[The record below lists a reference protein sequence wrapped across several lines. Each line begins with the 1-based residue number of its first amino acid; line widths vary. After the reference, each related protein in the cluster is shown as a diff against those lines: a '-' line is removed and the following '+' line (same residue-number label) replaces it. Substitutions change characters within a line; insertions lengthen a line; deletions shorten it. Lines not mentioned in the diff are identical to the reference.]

1 MAKYEPPVTT
11 PGPRGG
17 ALLPPAPGGRPKPPP
32 PPKPGGTLKPVT
44 STIAAPE
51 AIETKA
57 RKKKADE
64 ELTLSD
70 VSSAAKETLPVMG
83 QMALAAPGA
92 MAGLLVGLTQPMDRK
107 GKPWYEQA
115 LSYIPIV
122 GSKTGQTLATGV
134 FNTLR
139 GQNSKLAYESLK
151 RGETPLPYVLEDLG
165 NVAIVAAGAGATL
178 KGVSAVSKSASVSAA
193 AEAGAKQ
200 AFRLARIA
208 DVVSDAPITLPAGL
222 IGKGVNVSGRFGRWN
237 ANRLRNQAAAVEA
250 ADPINPE
257 VSEKR
262 RRADKL
268 DSYFGKELF
277 VDGVARTLT
286 NKALRKMNNRV
297 LRAAS
302 TADDA
307 VRQAML
313 GIQDRPL
320 YRDEINPATGEAY
333 GPLTPVENQAVIA
346 ILNGRAR
353 LINELMP
360 RLNRTAAQ
368 IAERGR
374 YRYAPGAGLTPEGA
388 QLAVDFLNRN
398 VDDVTGQRLADA
410 VERLSRELES
420 TTQLA
425 REGYGRRRALEPM
438 YDIPVPE
445 PVRLSARLRQ
455 EGAID
460 QADALDELVAQ
471 GFFDE
476 LLAGRF
482 ETPAA
487 QDALMHLQ
495 LVLEQAPDDVALD
508 PAVYPPKERNNVAF
522 YKRIREA
529 LKAQAAATA
538 GGAPPGAGYP
548 GGRPTPMDEGPTTG
562 LQPEEFYD
570 SINAPGAFSRMP
582 ERYLRNSIKQLE
594 RLRGRSR
601 QIGEKIVQIEMSIR
615 NLEFKIIKASLRIEA
630 LEGYYTDA
638 DGNRLLPGED
648 GTYPAG
654 ATYVPGLIEKLKEK
668 RAAAAAELER
678 MRAEQAQTTVID
690 GKVHTVE
697 QVEQIVT
704 EADNAVTAVEAS
716 IAELEAEIDD
726 TTTQID
732 EMEGA
737 QADAANALEDLGEDP
752 TPILEAAAADVE
764 SIPGD
769 PEAFLETDDGT
780 AALEAA
786 QADVDAAAAARKAAI
801 EVENEARAKVQEL
814 QTRLRKERAGKA
826 AVAEPQPAQVSGLTP
841 DNIIAALDD
850 AVEAGQITKT
860 QAAASRAALDLTF
873 ELPKGRDAV
882 KANTE
887 AINESYQRKLFVF
900 SLYNKR
906 YFSDSYVVGELDPAS
921 PLNAAFR
928 QDGVYVSPW
937 GEFAP
942 KTETNAQGNKF
953 ITADINGD
961 TYTIERIQTGLNKK
975 GQPTYE
981 YKLSGP
987 NVSWKSTFKTV
998 AQAKDAAPK
1007 AMTGQELPNLQNVVD
1022 SAAAQT
1028 RIEPAEF
1035 AGVAPADGDRV
1046 IIFTYSDG
1054 ATARFLESNL
1064 AKVMADGDT
1073 LHFNR
1078 PEYPALIRRNGEFR
1092 AVVMPLRSEATPMS
1106 VADVIEKMVNDP
1118 ESPLALP
1125 PEVLARLP
1133 EAPKLAAPQ
1142 PKNPTVTPEEVEAAR
1157 IAWNETQ
1164 AAAAVANDA
1173 YIAAQKQLREVRA
1186 AAPAARLAPPE
1197 DTTAAR
1203 RQQHDEDRRRLGELE
1218 VAAEAAMAKRED
1230 AFAAAAQ
1237 AKRNNDPNQAELAA
1251 AFNAAKA
1258 EFDAIDA
1265 ERSALNGELW
1275 LRESREP
1282 WLRSNGGPDD
1292 PTRAIRPG
1300 EPDTT
1305 PSARLTPPQAAV
1317 LDAQGR
1323 AAEAAANIEA
1333 ARAEDGD
1340 VDAAVAEYDAAVAE
1354 AQAVEAAAEPGLTP
1368 PSRYGVQAVSV
1379 RPIVDNGSIRL
1390 AKVMD
1395 QIFRAERDLKSAT
1408 LSRRELRKAGA
1419 TADELSAAEERVVRN
1434 RAQVSELKKQRAAI
1448 RDEMIAA
1455 AIDASN
1461 IGFFASFEVLQ
1472 VDPGDPLG
1480 RGYYEADMQ
1489 MAIDERRGFIE
1500 GLGEYVD
1507 KIEAATAELQK
1518 AIRTGAA
1525 PTGALASQ
1533 LRRRV
1538 VEARSAFINHVRGVE
1553 EFNYRIGYAATKLA
1567 DLDGIPRNEAAI
1579 DFRDNLEARL
1589 AAPPPPEIISTSAA
1603 TEADWQK
1610 QSDGTYTI
1618 NTGSRR
1624 YAALKVDVT
1633 PPGAKKPRTTWAL
1646 KRYGSDGE
1654 IIEGATQ
1661 VFPNFKAARD
1671 YVQQQMD
1678 ADGLDTGGRYVYRP
1692 GRELGPGPGV
1702 EVPVSLLAAE
1712 QRLQRAEAAVGS
1724 AEQRLQNLR
1733 TQIEKNTARIDK
1745 LRIDEAA
1752 QRAKLAPIT
1761 AAAVRTE
1768 ARLAPEIFTQPEV
1781 TQFAGQPRGVPMVG
1795 RALTPEGVPVMAG
1808 EGLPAMLRP
1817 TQATR
1822 RIVDD
1827 QIREVNAAEAER
1839 GVPVEQRTREVEMV
1853 EKAVNEALLR
1863 RRESL
1868 PPALPVRVALAAPRV
1883 IGDQFIGSQYVPV
1896 GRQIQRASGPRQTI
1910 EQGLTGD
1917 VVLRSEKRRSGMGDE
1932 IYDILELGR
1941 VIASERRQMELNE
1954 GFRMLMNS
1962 QFALTPEEILGR
1974 DAVRDIE
1981 QRAYDAAVNEWGAYA
1996 PGVPNRDVVFEQ
2008 SRREIMGQLL
2018 YDEMKRRGF
2027 ETLPIEGYIG
2037 GRVELGDID
2046 GLTKFLPV
2054 YAKEKI
2060 MERVIPAM
2068 PPAVGLYLRG
2078 TARVTGAFK
2087 NLTLPTS
2094 VVWQLGDLIGIFWS
2108 AAVTGV
2114 NPITMADYM
2123 VQMLRENYGGPT
2135 ATRMDILRNI
2145 FKDPEN
2151 RRVGELGELLSA
2163 SGLQDTGLR
2172 IQETRRFRGEAAGA
2186 EPQTVPQRLLGRVGP
2201 EGSQLRRGAELAGAA
2216 FPTFRKGAYRV
2227 NEAINRVGRHAYF
2240 LAKFGDELR
2249 KYNEANGTNLT
2260 VKEVG
2265 AMGLH
2270 QRPGPIR
2277 TAWEDVVDTA
2287 NEVMGDW
2294 LDLTPRERKYV
2305 LPHLTF
2311 WAWTKHIH
2319 KMFVRVAKD
2328 NPAAIKWQLY
2338 LGALA
2343 YDPDSDPLE
2352 LYSSLI
2358 PTPGGGLAGTNFLNP
2373 FGDIVE
2379 GPLGTAVIKQ
2389 DPRKLFSGL
2398 SPLPRILYAGATGQN
2413 IARGREVTRQYGT
2426 GAVSETGT
2434 PFSPM
2439 LFQRP
2444 GELLGFSL
2452 QQFPLGTKLLDLM
2465 PSGQLPGTSIQTG
2478 PFERYDTGQAR
2489 FKPMT
2494 SKPVPKFG
2502 GRLLTAARL
2511 LTLPGVPT
2519 MSIEKMRDIE
2529 RRAQQRLRAFETAKK
2544 TAEARND

>member
-83 QMALAAPGA
+83 QMALAAPAA
-92 MAGLLVGLTQPMDRK
+92 MGGLLVGLTQPMDRK

-139 GQNSKLAYESLK
+139 GQNAKLAYESLK
-151 RGETPLPYVLEDLG
+151 RGETPLPYVLEDVG
-165 NVAIVAAGAGATL
+165 NIAILAAGAGATL
-178 KGVSAVSKSASVSAA
+178 KGVSAGSKSASVSAA

-200 AFRLARIA
+200 AFRLARTA
-208 DVVSDAPITLPAGL
+208 DVISDAPITLPAGL

-237 ANRLRNQAAAVEA
+237 ANRLRSQAAVAEA

-257 VSEKR
+257 VSDLR

-268 DSYFGKELF
+268 DSYFGKEVF

-320 YRDEINPATGEAY
+320 YRDDINPATGEAY

-360 RLNRTAAQ
+360 RLNRTAAE
-368 IAERGR
+368 IAQMGR

-410 VERLSRELES
+410 AERLSRELES

-460 QADALDELVAQ
+460 QADALDELAAQ

-495 LVLEQAPDDVALD
+495 LVLEQAPDNVALD

-522 YKRIREA
+522 YGRIREA
-529 LKAQAAATA
+529 MKAQAAATA
-538 GGAPPGAGYP
+538 GGAPPGPGYP

-638 DGNRLLPGED
+638 NGNRILPGED

-697 QVEQIVT
+697 QVEQIVA

-780 AALEAA
+780 AALDSARADVEAA
-786 QADVDAAAAARKAAI
+786 RTAQAAARN
-801 EVENEARAKVQEL
+801 VELEARAKITDLEARYRNEQDDYA
-814 QTRLRKERAGKA
+814 K
-826 AVAEPQPAQVSGLTP
+826 AVAKQEQKAVAGAEAPSREQVLEVLNRLADQGAIPTKVVKSVEKAYDTTFVEPKPG
-841 DNIIAALDD
+841 
-850 AVEAGQITKT
+850 
-860 QAAASRAALDLTF
+860 AS
-873 ELPKGRDAV
+873 V
-882 KANTE
+882 KAVDK
-887 AINESYQRKLFVF
+887 AVF
-900 SLYNKR
+900 SAKDGGLGGQFRGAIVNIVDGNLWYT
-906 YFSDSYVVGELDPAS
+906 DSYMAVIVDPAS
-921 PLNAAFR
+921 KFGQKLAEAGNQP
-928 QDGVYVSPW
+928 GVYRTTAAGRSAADMQRARMS
-937 GEFAP
+937 GGSEAP
-942 KTETNAQGNKF
+942 NIQAVVDRARPDVALPPATVIGVDLP
-953 ITADINGD
+953 ADGA
-961 TYTIERIQTGLNKK
+961 
-975 GQPTYE
+975 
-981 YKLSGP
+981 
-987 NVSWKSTFKTV
+987 VV
-998 AQAKDAAPK
+998 V
-1007 AMTGQELPNLQNVVD
+1007 LQNAD
-1022 SAAAQT
+1022 GT
-1028 RIEPAEF
+1028 T
-1035 AGVAPADGDRV
+1035 AGVA
-1046 IIFTYSDG
+1046 
-1054 ATARFLESNL
+1054 LNNL
-1064 AKVMADGDT
+1064 NKVYEAGDT
-1073 LHFNR
+1073 LHFSD
-1078 PEYPALIRRNGEFR
+1078 PAKPITVVRNGQI
-1092 AVVMPLRSEATPMS
+1092 VGIVMPIRGDYTPITPDAVYQKLREGQFGSIGPAAAELDAIQLASATRPRLKQPKKPTITPDDLDAATAEWNDAQEAVR
-1106 VADVIEKMVNDP
+1106 VAD
-1118 ESPLALP
+1118 
-1125 PEVLARLP
+1125 
-1133 EAPKLAAPQ
+1133 
-1142 PKNPTVTPEEVEAAR
+1142 
-1157 IAWNETQ
+1157 Q
-1164 AAAAVANDA
+1164 A
-1173 YIAAQKQLREVRA
+1173 LREAEGQLYAVEQ
-1186 AAPAARLAPPE
+1186 AAPATRLAPPE

-1203 RQQHDEDRRRLGELE
+1203 RQKHDEDRRRLGELE

-1237 AKRNNDPNQAELAA
+1237 AKRNNDPNQAALAA
-1251 AFNAAKA
+1251 AFNEAKA

-1305 PSARLTPPQAAV
+1305 PSARLTPPGKFSKAEVSKRLRAV
-1317 LDAQGR
+1317 AQGLDPR
-1323 AAEAAANIEA
+1323 LTWQIGYRTA
-1333 ARAEDGD
+1333 DGTD
-1340 VDAAVAEYDAAVAE
+1340 LGTFSKLD
-1354 AQAVEAAAEPGLTP
+1354 P
-1368 PSRYGVQAVSV
+1368 
-1379 RPIVDNGSIRL
+1379 GSIQDAILPHGTVVDLYGYSRG
-1390 AKVMD
+1390 
-1395 QIFRAERDLKSAT
+1395 RNAELIT
-1408 LSRRELRKAGA
+1408 V
-1419 TADELSAAEERVVRN
+1419 ERVDLGD
-1434 RAQVSELKKQRAAI
+1434 ATKP
-1448 RDEMIAA
+1448 AA
-1455 AIDASN
+1455 AIK
-1461 IGFFASFEVLQ
+1461 EQKPQRV
-1472 VDPGDPLG
+1472 VDPVVAAT
-1480 RGYYEADMQ
+1480 RAVTEATETLAAMEEYALEAYQ
-1489 MAIDERRGFIE
+1489 
-1500 GLGEYVD
+1500 GL
-1507 KIEAATAELQK
+1507 EAAKAEAGDVQAATENYDAIVADVQK
-1518 AIRTGAA
+1518 A
-1525 PTGALASQ
+1525 Q
-1533 LRRRV
+1533 
-1538 VEARSAFINHVRGVE
+1538 
-1553 EFNYRIGYAATKLA
+1553 
-1567 DLDGIPRNEAAI
+1567 
-1579 DFRDNLEARL
+1579 ARL
-1589 AAPPPPEIISTSAA
+1589 DEAQRKLDELRQETPAEPRLAPPPPPEIISTSAA

-1678 ADGLDTGGRYVYRP
+1678 ADGLDTGDRYVYRP

-1752 QRAKLAPIT
+1752 QRAKLAPMT

-1868 PPALPVRVALAAPRV
+1868 PPALPVRVALAAPRE

-1962 QFALTPEEILGR
+1962 QFALSPEEILGR

-1981 QRAYDAAVNEWGAYA
+1981 QQAYDAAVNEWGAYA

-2046 GLTKFLPV
+2046 GSTKFLPV
-2054 YAKEKI
+2054 YARDKV
-2060 MERVIPAM
+2060 MQRVVPAV

-2087 NLTLPTS
+2087 NLTLPLS

-2260 VKEVG
+2260 VEEVG

-2270 QRPGPIR
+2270 QRPGPLR

-2511 LTLPGVPT
+2511 LTLPGVPS